1 MNRPS
6 RGSRVWVRHVL
17 AASLLA
23 VLSGSASA
31 QYTYFGKSKVQT
43 RGYDFQNYET
53 EHFRI
58 LFYPGGETMAE
69 FAARSA
75 EAYYSGLAGD
85 LGFDLDYKVPLILY
99 LSPGQFAETNVVTD
113 VIEEGVGGFSEL
125 FKNRIVIPF
134 NGSYN
139 DLHHVIGHE
148 LTHIFEFQMFY
159 RSQLSALLG
168 AVSEFE
174 VPLWVMEGF
183 AEFQSGWVNVTTE
196 SFMRD
201 LLLNDRLVP
210 LQDLHDGMG
219 YFVYREGE
227 AFFLYVAETYGR
239 KKVYEFLQALRV
251 KRNMDAAFR
260 SAFGMDVEEFDGR
273 WQKWLRAR
281 YWPDV
286 GRVVRFDRIAQRL
299 TNHRKDGSVYNTA
312 PAISPSGTKI
322 AMVSDRKE
330 YVDCYV
336 LSSMDGRILKRL
348 VRGGR
353 SGGFENMHIIRPGVA
368 WSPDEKTVAI
378 VTTTSGRDN
387 IALIEFPRSRVRR
400 RLATGLDAVYSPKFS
415 PDGKSLV
422 FVGLKNGFSD
432 IYTVSIDGGEPRR
445 VTYDM
450 YEERDPEFSPGGD
463 TIVYVSDRPDPG
475 EDWRPGEQAVWLQPL
490 TGSAD
495 RLTERGGELGYPV
508 FTHDS
513 RYLLYV
519 AADSARN
526 IQVYSFE
533 EKRVVR
539 RSDFAGEVS
548 YVGLSRDDRKLTFAY
563 FDDVGWDIVLILDPL
578 DVIPETE
585 VGEGYRAPGDTA
597 VFAREGLDHDSI
609 RPLRFNLSADYA
621 VGSASYTS
629 GSYGGL
635 TGLLYVSLSDMLG
648 NHRFGIYTNIY
659 GDILNSDL
667 MLQYWLQP
675 FRIDYGFT
683 FFQWR
688 DVLAYVPLLY
698 YRERVQRGGQAVAVY
713 PFDKFTRVEVNLT
726 GYWSQEAAWMYDSAS
741 NIWRS
746 VGSWDDRV
754 FYGGPAFVFDNTYW
768 TWQGPA
774 RGTRTRFGVDATIP
788 TLSARQFLSA
798 SWDFRN
804 YQRLGRR
811 FVFASR
817 LLGIG
822 GMGSDAAQY
831 YIGGELVRGYR
842 WGEFY
847 ADSLTGPGLLLG
859 GVELRY
865 PFLDR
870 LDLAFPLPISF
881 GGIRGVAFLDGGLV
895 VRDGMRLWKPDLD
908 KAAGEWS
915 HLDDLKLGTGV
926 GIRIY
931 ISYFSLMFDW
941 AYPLS
946 AAEHKG
952 WKFDFR
958 LGTDF

>member
-1 MNRPS
+1 MLPAWTRQT
-6 RGSRVWVRHVL
+6 L
-17 AASLLA
+17 IALLLA
-23 VLSGSASA
+23 LLSGTAPA
-31 QYTYFGKSKVQT
+31 QYSYFGKSKVQT
-43 RGYDFQNYET
+43 RDYNFQSFET

-58 LFYPGGETMAE
+58 LFYPGGESMTE

-75 EAYYSGLAGD
+75 EMYYSGLASD
-85 LGFDLDYKVPLILY
+85 LGFELDYKVPLILY
-99 LSPGQFAETNVVTD
+99 LSPGQFTETNVITD

-148 LTHIFEFQMFY
+148 LAHIFEFQMFY

-168 AVSEFE
+168 AVAEFE
-174 VPLWVMEGF
+174 IPLWVMEGF
-183 AEFQSGWVNVTTE
+183 AEFQSGWVNVRTDV
-196 SFMRD
+196 FMRD
-201 LLLNDRLVP
+201 LLLNDGLVS

-227 AFFLYVAETYGR
+227 SFFRYVAEKYGR
-239 KKVYEFLQALRV
+239 KKVYEFMHMLRA
-251 KRNMDAAFR
+251 KRNLDAAFR
-260 SAFGMDVEEFDGR
+260 SSFGMDVEDFDER

-286 GRVVRFDRIAQRL
+286 GRVAHFDKIAQRL
-299 TNHRKDGSVYNTA
+299 TNHRQDGSVYNTA

-322 AMVSDRKE
+322 AMVSDRRE

-336 LSSMDGRILKRL
+336 LSTMDGRILKRL

-387 IALIEFPRSRVRR
+387 IAVIEFPGGRVRK

-415 PDGKSLV
+415 PDGKTLV

-432 IYTVSIDGGEPRR
+432 IYTVSTDGGEPRR

-475 EDWRPGEQAVWLQPL
+475 DDWRPGEQAVWLQAGA
-490 TGSAD
+490 GSGV
-495 RLTERGGELGYPV
+495 RLTEQGGELGYPV
-508 FTHDS
+508 FTHDGKH
-513 RYLLYV
+513 LLYV
-519 AADSARN
+519 AADSAQN

-533 EKRVVR
+533 DKRVVR

-548 YVGLSRDDRKLTFAY
+548 YISMSKDDRKMSIAY
-563 FDDVGWDIVLILDPL
+563 FDDVGWDVALILDPL
-578 DVIPETE
+578 DVIPEAE
-585 VGEGYRAPGDTA
+585 AGDGYRAPGDTTE
-597 VFAREGLDHDSI
+597 FTREGLDYDRV

-621 VGSASYTS
+621 VGAASYSSPS
-629 GSYGGL
+629 GL
-635 TGLLYVSLSDMLG
+635 AGLLNVSLSDMLG
-648 NHRFGIYTNIY
+648 NHRFGIYTDIY

-667 MLQYWLQP
+667 VLQYWLQP

-688 DVLAYVPLLY
+688 DLLAYVPFWY
-698 YRERVQRGGQAVAVY
+698 SRERVQRGGEAVAVY
-713 PFDKFTRVEVNLT
+713 PFDKFTRVEASLT
-726 GYWSQEAAWMYDSAS
+726 GYWSQEAAWRFDTTTYS
-741 NIWRS
+741 WRQI
-746 VGSWDDRV
+746 GSWDARV

-774 RGTRTRFGVDATIP
+774 RGTRTRLGVDVTIP
-788 TLSARQFLSA
+788 TLSTRRFQSA
-798 SWDFRN
+798 YWDFRN

-822 GMGSDAAQY
+822 GLGKDADHY

-847 ADSLTGPGLLLG
+847 TDSLAGPGLLLG
-859 GVELRY
+859 GVELRF
-865 PFLDR
+865 PFVDR

-881 GGIRGVAFLDGGLV
+881 GGVRGVAFLDCGLV
-895 VRDGMRLWKPDLD
+895 IRDQMRIWNPKPDPV
-908 KAAGEWS
+908 KNERN
-915 HLDDLKLGTGV
+915 LDDLKLGAGV
-926 GIRIY
+926 GIRVH

-946 AAEHKG
+946 TTEDRG
-952 WKFDFR
+952 WKFIFG